1 MILPPLL
8 RLWRTLNQPIG
19 RAVGRTRRAA
29 SRGGLAIL
37 VVITTVMIMTVV
49 VTDLAYSSRVRFVVS
64 AHARDRVQAYW
75 LARSGVLM
83 YQLILTASKEI
94 GNNEMLKEYGL
105 GDSLWQM
112 VPQINTG
119 LMRMLLV
126 GGESGSDLEDEQVE
140 EFAQT
145 GQVDAELA
153 AESRETGL
161 FSDRNFLDF
170 AGDFS
175 ADIEDQESRINANAL
190 SQCGTDT
197 ALADCA
203 TANLI
208 YQLMSGDDND
218 QWFLERDIDRWE
230 IIGNLKDW
238 VDADSERSGGR
249 GGYEDSLYN
258 TRDEPYLAK
267 NASFDTLEEIRLVSG
282 WEGAVF
288 DKFGDK
294 LTVWGSGAKVNINSP
309 SLATETLRMLIK
321 SLAESPPT
329 DAELDQVS
337 DDIELAMSVQD
348 FDDGKAFCGYLEN
361 TYGWDMKDT
370 CNDVLTNTS
379 KTFRISSTGLVDQ
392 SAATVTAVLDYS
404 SKSSGKLLYWRVD

>member
-1 MILPPLL
+1 MGPLR
-8 RLWRTLNQPIG
+8 RLWRALTRPRGRGRG
-19 RAVGRTRRAA
+19 RAG
-29 SRGGLAIL
+29 SRSGVAML

-64 AHARDRVQAYW
+64 AHARDRNQAFW
-75 LARSGVLM
+75 LARSGVLI

-94 GNNEMLKEYGL
+94 GSNEMLKEFGL

-126 GGESGSDLEDEQVE
+126 GGDSGGDLEEEQLTD
-140 EFAQT
+140 FAQT
-145 GQVDAELA
+145 GQVDAA
-153 AESRETGL
+153 VAEQSRETGL

-175 ADIEDQESRINANAL
+175 ADLEDQESRINVNAL
-190 SQCGTDT
+190 SQCSSTE
-197 ALADCA
+197 AIADCA
-203 TANLI
+203 TANLL
-208 YQLMSGDDND
+208 YQLMSGDDED
-218 QWFLERDIDRWE
+218 QWFLERNIDRWE

-238 VDADSERSGGR
+238 VDADGDRSGGR
-249 GGYEDSLYN
+249 GGYEDALYN
-258 TRDEPYLAK
+258 TQDEPYLAK
-267 NASFDTLEEIRLVSG
+267 NASFDSLEEIRLVDG
-282 WEGAVF
+282 WQGEVF
-288 DKFGDK
+288 DKYGDK

-309 SLATETLRMLIK
+309 SLAPETLRMLIK
-321 SLAESPPT
+321 SLAETAPT
-329 DAELDQVS
+329 DAELDQVI

-361 TYGWDMKDT
+361 TYGWDMKDS

-379 KTFRISSTGLVDQ
+379 KTFRIASTGLVGD
-392 SAATVTAVLDYS
+392 SALSITVVLDYS